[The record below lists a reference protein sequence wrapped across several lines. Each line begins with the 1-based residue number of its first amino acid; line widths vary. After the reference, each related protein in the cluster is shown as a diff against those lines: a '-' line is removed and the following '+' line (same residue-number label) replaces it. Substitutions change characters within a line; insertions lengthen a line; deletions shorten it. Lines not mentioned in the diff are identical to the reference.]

1 MELGPGPG
9 RSGRRETPLMGRQRD
24 YQDQALRHETRLLW
38 DADPSKEI
46 CKAAI
51 GAKRVPEC
59 LYFEVSKTIEP
70 FLMSR
75 F

>member
-51 GAKRVPEC
+51 GAKRIPER
-59 LYFEVSKTIEP
+59 LQFEISKTIEA
-70 FLMSR
+70 LLVCR